1 MTQKSNSEMLHPLII
16 RYLHHL
22 GWKQLNEIQEQSIPL
37 ILENKSD
44 VIISAATA
52 SGKTEAAF
60 LPVCTSILNNNPSG
74 IAAIYIS
81 PLKALINDQFK
92 RIEAMGDFVGIKV
105 TPWHGDINTHV
116 KAKTIQEPSGILLIT
131 PESLESLL
139 INYSTWYRKY
149 LKDLRYIII
158 DEFHAFIGVER
169 GYQLLSQMHRLEM
182 VLKKRITRIALSATL
197 NNIESAGRWLRSAP
211 NSRPHIVES
220 GTGNKKLLLQ
230 LRGYDRMTDGSDRG
244 SSGRP
249 FRYDAVAADLFK
261 LLRGTTNLIFAN
273 SRGKTEYLATIMDRI
288 STDNNLP
295 VEFFPHHSSLSKD
308 LRERLE
314 NRLKSAN
321 LPTTAICTQTL
332 ELGIDIGDVISIAQ
346 VDAPSSVAG
355 LRQRIGRSGRRDR
368 AAILRL
374 FISELSPYSDTSH
387 PLETRLRDET
397 FLSTALLELMLNNW
411 YEPPATHEYAM
422 STLIQQILSVISETG
437 SIKALSLWKLLC
449 QTGPFSLIT
458 PKIFAMILKSL
469 GENDLITQMRD
480 GDLILGL
487 TGEKVVSKFS
497 FYSSFKVQEEYTID
511 FNGANIGTVPL
522 NQPLSLGDSFLFAGK
537 GWQVIFFNSEKRQ
550 ISVKPYKDRANP
562 IVMDGR
568 PSRIHDGIR
577 EKMYELYCGNGIPAY
592 LNKTAARH
600 FLEGRELFR
609 ELGLKD
615 NKYIMGMD
623 GLYIFPWRGDKIMNT
638 IVQILKHY
646 RIQAKKISSYIL
658 LPGLSTVTYK
668 QVVKTILE
676 APRLSEEELAAKIS
690 NLEYDK
696 YDKYLSKDLKC
707 LQYGYRNFDID
718 GAMSF
723 FETAL
728 TAKTPFNPAN
738 NAAYNISS
746 DTSQS
751 FEHLTTA

>member
-1 MTQKSNSEMLHPLII
+1 MTQKSNSDMLNPLIV

-22 GWKQLNEIQEQSIPL
+22 GWKQLNEIQEQAIPC

-60 LPVCTSILNNNPSG
+60 LPVCTSILNDNPEG

-116 KAKTIQEPSGILLIT
+116 KAKTIQNPSGILLIT

-149 LKDLRYIII
+149 LKNLRYIII

-169 GYQLLSQMHRLEM
+169 GYQLLSQMHRLE
-182 VLKKRITRIALSATL
+182 VILKKRITRIALSATL

-211 NSRPHIVES
+211 NSAPRIIES
-220 GTGNKKLLLQ
+220 KSGNKTLLLQ
-230 LRGYDRMTDGSDRG
+230 LRGYDRYSNDHEQKDSEK
-244 SSGRP
+244 P
-249 FRYDAVAADLFK
+249 YHYDNVAADLFK
-261 LLRGTTNLIFAN
+261 LLRGTTNLVFAN
-273 SRGKTEYLATIMDRI
+273 SRGKTEYLATIMDKI

-314 NRLKSAN
+314 NRLKTAD

-332 ELGIDIGDVISIAQ
+332 ELGIDIGDVVSIAQ

-374 FISELSPYSDTSH
+374 FISELSPASDSSN
-387 PLETRLRDET
+387 PLGCRLRDET
-397 FLSTALLELMLNNW
+397 FLSTSLLELMLNNW

-422 STLIQQILSVISETG
+422 STLIQQILSVIAEVG
-437 SIKALSLWKLLC
+437 SIKAISLWKLLC
-449 QTGPFSLIT
+449 QSGPFSLVSS
-458 PKIFAMILKSL
+458 KIFAQILRSL

-480 GDLILGL
+480 GDLTLGL

-511 FNGANIGTVPL
+511 FNGSTIGTVPL

-550 ISVKPYKDRANP
+550 ISVKPYKEKANP
-562 IVMDGR
+562 IIMDGR
-568 PSRIHDGIR
+568 PSRIHDGVR
-577 EKMYELYCGNGIPAY
+577 EKMFELYCGTEIPSY
-592 LNKTAARH
+592 LNKTAAKH
-600 FLEGRELFR
+600 FIEGREMFK

-615 NKYIMGMD
+615 NRYVMGLD
-623 GLYIFPWRGDKIMNT
+623 GLYIFPWKGDKIMNT

-646 RIQAKKISSYIL
+646 KIQAKKIDSYIL
-658 LPGLSTVTYK
+658 LPGLSTITYK
-668 QVVKTILE
+668 QIVKTILE
-676 APRLSEEELAAKIS
+676 SPKLNEEEKASKIS

-696 YDKYLSKDLKC
+696 YDKYLSKELKC

-718 GAMSF
+718 GAMKF
-723 FETAL
+723 FEEAL
-728 TAKTPFNPAN
+728 VVKTPFNPKN
-738 NAAYNISS
+738 NAAYNICS
-746 DTSQS
+746 DIPMNR
-751 FEHLTTA
+751 